1 MIYENC
7 NGKIGS
13 NGLCEKCL
21 QPSETTSVYCLRL
34 IPIPF
39 PSAPGEKSEGEDAA
53 SQISHL
59 QSENK
64 TLRKEKGMRWVKA
77 SNKEPPLKTDLCCR
91 ILKDSN
97 DELCYCHL
105 IYLGEN
111 RYERRYPKDRITI
124 KPSEIEY
131 LSESTDQS
139 QISKLEAELKE
150 KEGELAKLKE
160 PWTLFDIIAQKDSRI
175 ADLEKELELYKCKTE
190 FYRETTERVRE
201 LVSSSK
207 DIGRPC
213 QALYDAIADH
223 VQSQSATITKL
234 REGLEEMVNCDYI
247 SGTHLSCA
255 LIKAKSLLKG
265 GMKYEQDKL

>member
-1 MIYENC
+1 
-7 NGKIGS
+7 
-13 NGLCEKCL
+13 
-21 QPSETTSVYCLRL
+21 
-34 IPIPF
+34 
-39 PSAPGEKSEGEDAA
+39 
-53 SQISHL
+53 
-59 QSENK
+59 
-64 TLRKEKGMRWVKA
+64 
-77 SNKEPPLKTDLCCR
+77 
-91 ILKDSN
+91 
-97 DELCYCHL
+97 
-105 IYLGEN
+105 
-111 RYERRYPKDRITI
+111 
-124 KPSEIEY
+124 
-131 LSESTDQS
+131 
-139 QISKLEAELKE
+139 LKE